1 MCDPFKLAM
10 RKKST
15 NVLYTEVEKF
25 TNMYAIECGIYSS
38 YNQKFEFLST
48 IEYVICYVIVI

>member
-1 MCDPFKLAM
+1 M

-15 NVLYTEVEKF
+15 NVLYTEVKNF
-25 TNMYAIECGIYSS
+25 TNVYAMECGIYSS